1 MCLIN
6 YYCLNYFVI
15 NLHKYINGKIMLRSG
30 AVHKIHN
37 HTFGIIFLLHHCLT
51 VGNGKHNI
59 IKK

>member
-1 MCLIN
+1 
-6 YYCLNYFVI
+6 
-15 NLHKYINGKIMLRSG
+15 MLRSG